1 MRRAIFTLSSLVLFV
16 AGTVNAQD
24 KEALIA
30 SAVSA
35 APASVSHDATVMDWQ
50 QNVLREGT
58 NGWTCLPDVPDTPGT
73 DPMCLDKPWLNWAHA
88 WMTKAK
94 PTYNEIGFGY
104 MLRGDSPAS
113 NTDPYA
119 KGPTADN
126 EWISDPVPHIM
137 MIVPDPSVLKGLPTD
152 AENGGPWVMW
162 QGTPYVHV
170 MIPTPK
176 KSM

>member
-1 MRRAIFTLSSLVLFV
+1 MRRASLILLSLVLFV
-16 AGTVNAQD
+16 PGTVNAQD

-30 SAVSA
+30 SAISA

-50 QNVLREGT
+50 QNVLRAGT
-58 NGWTCLPDVPDTPGT
+58 NGWTCLPDMPDTPGN
-73 DPMCLDKPWLNWAHA
+73 DPMCLDDPWLNWAHA
-88 WMTKAK
+88 WMTKTK
-94 PTYNEIGFGY
+94 PTYTEIGFGY
-104 MLRGDSPAS
+104 MLRGGSPES

-119 KGPTADN
+119 EGPTSDN

-137 MIVPDPSVLKGLPTD
+137 MIVPDPKVLDGLTDD
-152 AENGGPWVMW
+152 AESGGPWVMW
-162 QGTPYVHV
+162 RGTPYVHV